1 MVGKDI
7 PVRSGV
13 YVIEADEGFYV
24 GQTRNLY
31 QRWQGHLSAGKLH
44 HPEIIYFELFDDEQE
59 RKYREYQLLTEF
71 DTCGVVV
78 LNKIR

>member
-1 MVGKDI
+1 MIGKDI

-31 QRWQGHLSAGKLH
+31 QRWMGHVSAGKLH
-44 HPEIIYFELFDDEQE
+44 CPEIIYFEFEEDEQT

-71 DTCGVVV
+71 DRCGIPV
-78 LNKIR
+78 LNKLR